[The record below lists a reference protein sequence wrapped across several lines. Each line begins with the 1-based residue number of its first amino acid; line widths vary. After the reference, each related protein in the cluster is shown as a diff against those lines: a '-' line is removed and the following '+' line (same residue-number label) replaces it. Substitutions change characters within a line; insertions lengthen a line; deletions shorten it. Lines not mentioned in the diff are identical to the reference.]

1 MSGPLLST
9 LWYRVADLKPKL
21 RSHAKLHRHQYRGE
35 IWHLLRDPASG
46 RVSRFSPESRSI
58 ISLMDGEHA
67 VIEIWQIANRQLGEN
82 APTQDEIIELLG
94 QLHASDLLQS
104 DVAPDVAELFTRGA
118 QNQRARYKRSFGN
131 PMAVRIPLWDPDAF
145 LNRFPGLIGLIW
157 SRWGAALWCAVVLPA
172 AILILP
178 HWPELTN
185 NFSDRVLAVDNL
197 LVLYLV
203 FPLLKLFHELGH
215 ATATKARG
223 GEVHDLGL
231 VLLALLP
238 VPYVEA
244 SAATTFRSKYLR
256 ALVGAG
262 GVMFELFLA
271 ALAFYLWLA
280 IEPGTVRAILYNV
293 MVIAGVSTLLFNGN
307 PLMRYDAYYVLA
319 DLTEIPNLASR
330 SLQYWSYCLERYLLG
345 ARDRQAP
352 PGGRGEKMW
361 MLVYGLTSTLYRIF
375 VTVLIA
381 LFIASRFFFVGVLLA
396 GWAVAVMAVM
406 PVVRMVR
413 HLVSSPR
420 LHANRSRA
428 VGVSVG
434 LAAAVLGFLLFVPT
448 PYHTF
453 AQGVVWLPE
462 ESLVRAHS
470 KGFLVE
476 FLAQPGTIVAK
487 GDPLVRCT
495 DPQLVSDM
503 GIAEA
508 KVAQWTAIYKNQ
520 LVTDRLKAQITR
532 DTLVAERANLALTQQ
547 RVRDLTMRAQIG
559 GTFLVPQMGD
569 QEGRFLRE
577 GDLLGYV
584 IGSALPIARV
594 VVPQDAIDRVRA
606 AADEA
611 EVKLIDQPG
620 TTLTG
625 HVIRAVPSADE
636 MLPSKALAVDGGGDI
651 ATDPREQRGPKAMQ
665 RMFQFDVQL
674 DTDPHF
680 TQFGQRVYVR
690 FAHESEPLFVQWFRG
705 VRLLFLSRFSV

>member
-1 MSGPLLST
+1 VSGPLLST
-9 LWYRVADLKPKL
+9 LWYRVADLKPRL
-21 RSHAKLHRHQYRGE
+21 RSHAKLHRHQYRGA
-35 IWHLLRDPASG
+35 IWHLLQDPASG
-46 RVSRFSPESRSI
+46 RVSRFSPEARSI
-58 ISLMDGEHA
+58 IAMMDGQHTVA
-67 VIEIWQIANRQLGEN
+67 EIWQIANRRLGEN

-104 DVAPDVAELFTRGA
+104 DVTPDAAELFTRGA
-118 QNQRARYKRSFGN
+118 QSRRARYKRSFGN

-172 AILILP
+172 VILILP

-185 NFSDRVLAVDNL
+185 NFSDRVLALDNL

-203 FPLLKLFHELGH
+203 FPLLKLVHEMGH

-244 SAATTFRSKYLR
+244 SAATIFRSKYQR

-262 GVMFELFLA
+262 GVIFESFLA
-271 ALAFYLWLA
+271 AIAFYLWLA
-280 IEPGTVRAILYNV
+280 IEPGTIRAILYNV

-307 PLMRYDAYYVLA
+307 PLMRYDAYYILA

-330 SLQYWSYCLERYLLG
+330 SQQYWSYCLERYLLG
-345 ARDRQAP
+345 AREREAP
-352 PGGRGEKMW
+352 AASRGEKMW
-361 MLVYGLTSTLYRIF
+361 MLVYGAASTLYRVV

-381 LFIASRFFFVGVLLA
+381 LFIATRFFFIGVLLA

-406 PVVRMVR
+406 PVVRTIR
-413 HLVSSPR
+413 HLFTSPR

-428 VGVSVG
+428 VGVSLG

-462 ESLVRAHS
+462 ESLVRARS

-476 FLAQPGTIVAK
+476 YLAQPGMPVAK
-487 GDPLVRCT
+487 GDPLARFT
-495 DPQLVSDM
+495 DPQLLSDM

-508 KVAQWTAIYKNQ
+508 KVAQWTAVYNNQ
-520 LVTDRLKAQITR
+520 LVAQPLKAAITR
-532 DTLVAERANLALTQQ
+532 DTLAAERANLVSLQQ
-547 RVRDLTMRAQIG
+547 RVRDLTVRAETN
-559 GTFLVPQMGD
+559 GTFLVPQMDD
-569 QEGRFLRE
+569 QAGRFLRE

-594 VVPQDAIDRVRA
+594 VVPQDAIDRVRVA
-606 AADEA
+606 ARQVK
-611 EVKLIDQPG
+611 VKLVDQPA

-636 MLPSKALAVDGGGDI
+636 MLPSRALAADGGGDI
-651 ATDPREQRGPKAMQ
+651 ATDPRETRGPKAME

-690 FAHESEPLFVQWFRG
+690 FSHGNEPLFVQWYRDI
-705 VRLLFLSRFSV
+705 RLLFLSRFSV

>member
-1 MSGPLLST
+1 
-9 LWYRVADLKPKL
+9 
-21 RSHAKLHRHQYRGE
+21 
-35 IWHLLRDPASG
+35 
-46 RVSRFSPESRSI
+46 
-58 ISLMDGEHA
+58 
-67 VIEIWQIANRQLGEN
+67 
-82 APTQDEIIELLG
+82 
-94 QLHASDLLQS
+94 LQS
-104 DVAPDVAELFTRGA
+104 DVTPDAAELFTRGA
-118 QNQRARYKRSFGN
+118 QSRRARYKRSFGN

-172 AILILP
+172 VILILP

-185 NFSDRVLAVDNL
+185 NFSDRVLALDNL

-203 FPLLKLFHELGH
+203 FPLLKLVHEMGH

-244 SAATTFRSKYLR
+244 SAATIFRSKYQR

-262 GVMFELFLA
+262 GVIFESFLA
-271 ALAFYLWLA
+271 AIAFYLWLA
-280 IEPGTVRAILYNV
+280 IEPGTIRAILYNV

-307 PLMRYDAYYVLA
+307 PLMRYDAYYILA

-330 SLQYWSYCLERYLLG
+330 SQQYWSYCLERYLLG
-345 ARDRQAP
+345 AREREAP
-352 PGGRGEKMW
+352 AASRGEKMW
-361 MLVYGLTSTLYRIF
+361 MLVYGAASTLYRVV

-381 LFIASRFFFVGVLLA
+381 LFIATRFFFIGVLLA

-406 PVVRMVR
+406 PVVRTIR
-413 HLVSSPR
+413 HLFTSPR

-428 VGVSVG
+428 VGVSLG

-462 ESLVRAHS
+462 ESLVRARS

-476 FLAQPGTIVAK
+476 YLAQPGMPVAK
-487 GDPLVRCT
+487 GDPLARFT
-495 DPQLVSDM
+495 DPQLLSDM

-508 KVAQWTAIYKNQ
+508 KVAQWTAVYNNQ
-520 LVTDRLKAQITR
+520 LVAQPLKAAITR
-532 DTLVAERANLALTQQ
+532 DTLAAERANLVSLQQ
-547 RVRDLTMRAQIG
+547 RVRDLTVRAETN
-559 GTFLVPQMGD
+559 GTFLVPQMDD
-569 QEGRFLRE
+569 QAGRFLRE

-594 VVPQDAIDRVRA
+594 VVPQDAIDRVRVA
-606 AADEA
+606 ARQVK
-611 EVKLIDQPG
+611 VKLVDQPA

-636 MLPSKALAVDGGGDI
+636 MLPSRALAADGGGDI
-651 ATDPREQRGPKAMQ
+651 ATDPRETRGPKAME

-690 FAHESEPLFVQWFRG
+690 FSHGNEPLFVQWYRDI
-705 VRLLFLSRFSV
+705 RLLFLSRFSV

>member
-1 MSGPLLST
+1 M
-9 LWYRVADLKPKL
+9 PKL
-21 RSHAKLHRHQYRGE
+21 RPHAKLHRHQYRGE
-35 IWHLLRDPASG
+35 IWHLMRDPASG
-46 RVSRFSPESRSI
+46 RVSRFGPESRSI
-58 ISLMDGEHA
+58 IALMDGQHTVA
-67 VIEIWQIANRQLGEN
+67 EIWQIANRQLGEN

-94 QLHASDLLQS
+94 QLHTSDVLQS

-145 LNRFPGLIGLIW
+145 LNKFPGLIGFIW
-157 SRWGAALWCAVVLPA
+157 SRWGAAIWCAVVLPA
-172 AILILP
+172 AILVLP

-185 NFSDRVLAVDNL
+185 NFSDRVLALDNL
-197 LVLYLV
+197 LVLYLI

-244 SAATTFRSKYLR
+244 SAATTFRSKYMR

-271 ALAFYLWLA
+271 AIAFYLWLA
-280 IEPGTVRAILYNV
+280 IEPGTVRAILYNI

-307 PLMRYDAYYVLA
+307 PLMRYDAYYILA

-345 ARDRQAP
+345 ARDREP
-352 PGGRGEKMW
+352 PPAGRGEKMW
-361 MLVYGLTSTLYRIF
+361 MLVYGVASTLYRIF

-381 LFIASRFFFVGVLLA
+381 LFIASRFFFIGVLLA
-396 GWAVAVMAVM
+396 GWAVVVMAVM
-406 PVVRMVR
+406 PVVRVIR
-413 HLVSSPR
+413 HLFSSPR

-428 VGVSVG
+428 VGISIG
-434 LAAAVLGFLLFVPT
+434 LAVLVLGFLLFVPT

-476 FLAQPGTIVAK
+476 YLAQPGTMVAE
-487 GDPLVRCT
+487 GTPLARCA
-495 DPQLVSDM
+495 DPQLLSDM
-503 GIAEA
+503 GVAEA
-508 KVAQWTAIYKNQ
+508 KVARWTAIYNNQ
-520 LVTDRLKAQITR
+520 LVTDRQKAEITR
-532 DTLVAERANLALTQQ
+532 DTLVAERANLALIQQ
-547 RVRDLTMRAQIG
+547 RVRDLTVRAQTDGI
-559 GTFLVPQMGD
+559 FLVPQMGD

-584 IGSALPIARV
+584 IGSAPPIARV

-611 EVKLIDQPG
+611 KVKLI
-620 TTLTG
+620 
-625 HVIRAVPSADE
+625 
-636 MLPSKALAVDGGGDI
+636 
-651 ATDPREQRGPKAMQ
+651 
-665 RMFQFDVQL
+665 
-674 DTDPHF
+674 
-680 TQFGQRVYVR
+680 
-690 FAHESEPLFVQWFRG
+690 
-705 VRLLFLSRFSV
+705 